1 MNFALRIKELRDKL
15 LAIAPR
21 MQHIIDVDLTQGE
34 TDAEALTKYELK
46 NEINPADIVMFV
58 HLVGAKE
65 IAARRKKESEEY
77 G

>member
-15 LAIAPR
+15 LTIVPR
-21 MQHIIDVDLTQGE
+21 MQHLIEVDLRKGE
-34 TDAEALTKYELK
+34 TDAEALTKYELR
-46 NEINPADIVMFV
+46 NEIHPADIVMFI

-65 IAARRKKESEEY
+65 IKERKIKESEEY